1 MENHPSPDSRS
12 QFPSHSEPRVWLITA
27 GDSPIGIS
35 VARQILAHGDYVLLG
50 LAHTVLDRDERRRDG
65 FDAFLA
71 EVEEH
76 RDEGWAERMKYVP
89 LDIRCALLSQNLRDK
104 KPEILVIRQGTK
116 TNKPL
121 NNRMMGECQAVFAQA
136 VAAFGRVDILL
147 CCTSQALIGTV
158 EELSAS
164 PQTLNL
170 VRDQFEVNYFGPLN
184 IIKAALPH
192 MRRENSGHIMILS
205 GITAHIGTPG
215 LGMYCAAG
223 WALEGF
229 CDSLAFEIAPFN
241 LKLTIVQC
249 SIEIGILA
257 NLVTSV
263 PPIFPAYSPANNH
276 APLFRGILN
285 HLVPRLPDA
294 EGVSGSTTSTNR
306 STEREENSRVSSIEN
321 GPFSVPEVV
330 SMHPPLSSA
339 HLEVLVSETVYAI
352 TSIAGHENPP
362 SRHIVGQE
370 GVASVKE
377 KLKTVSE
384 ELEDFIQA
392 SFAVDVAA
400 DAEPIPPLGATG
412 QTPF

>member
-1 MENHPSPDSRS
+1 MDNHPSPDFRAQ

-35 VARQILAHGDYVLLG
+35 VARQVLAHGDSVLLG
-50 LAHTVLDRDERRRDG
+50 LAHTVLDRDQRRRDG
-65 FDAFLA
+65 FEAFLA
-71 EVEEH
+71 EIEEH
-76 RDEGWAERMKYVP
+76 SDEGWKDRMKAVP
-89 LDIRCALLSQNLRDK
+89 LDI
-104 KPEILVIRQGTK
+104 
-116 TNKPL
+116 
-121 NNRMMGECQAVFAQA
+121 RMMGECQAV
-136 VAAFGRVDILL
+136 VAEAAATFGRVDMLL

-164 PQTLNL
+164 AQTLNL
-170 VRDQFEVNYFGPLN
+170 VRDQFEINYFGPLN

-192 MRRENSGHIMILS
+192 MRRESNGHVMILS

-229 CDSLAFEIAPFN
+229 CDSLAFEVAPFN
-241 LKLTIVQC
+241 IKVTIFQC
-249 SIEIGILA
+249 SIEIGILT

-263 PPIFPAYSPANNH
+263 PPIFPAYSPSNNS

-294 EGVSGSTTSTNR
+294 HSEGVQNQPTSSRKDNP
-306 STEREENSRVSSIEN
+306 ENTRVSSIEN

-352 TSIAGHENPP
+352 TSIGGHENPP

-400 DAEPIPPLGATG
+400 DSDPMPPIV
-412 QTPF
+412 

>member
-1 MENHPSPDSRS
+1 MDPSFDSRA
-12 QFPSHSEPRVWLITA
+12 QFPVHNEPRVWVITA

-35 VARQILAHGDYVLLG
+35 VARQVLAHGDYAFLG
-50 LAHTVLDRDERRRDG
+50 LAHTALERDERRRNEFND
-65 FDAFLA
+65 FLA
-71 EVEEH
+71 EVEGH
-76 RDEGWAERMKYVP
+76 RGDGWGRRMKTVP
-89 LDIRCALLSQNLRDK
+89 LDI
-104 KPEILVIRQGTK
+104 
-116 TNKPL
+116 
-121 NNRMMGECQAVFAQA
+121 RMMGECQAVIADA
-136 VAAFGRVDILL
+136 VATFGRVDILL

-158 EELSAS
+158 EELAAS
-164 PQTLNL
+164 TQTMNL
-170 VRDQFEVNYFGPLN
+170 VRDQFEINYFGPLN
-184 IIKAALPH
+184 IIKAALPY
-192 MRRENSGHIMILS
+192 MRRERSGHVMIIS

-229 CDSLAFEIAPFN
+229 CDSLAYEIAPFN
-241 LKLTIVQC
+241 VKLTIFQC
-249 SIEIGILA
+249 SIEIGILT

-263 PPIFPAYSPANNH
+263 PPIFPAYSPANNQ

-285 HLVPRLPDA
+285 HLVPQLPDA
-294 EGVSGSTTSTNR
+294 AGSSGSPASPSATRDDSA
-306 STEREENSRVSSIEN
+306 RVSSIEN
-321 GPFSVPEVV
+321 GPFSAPEVV

-339 HLEVLVSETVYAI
+339 HLEVLVLETVFAI
-352 TSIAGHENPP
+352 TSIGGHENPP

-400 DAEPIPPLGATG
+400 DSDPMALMPGVNDG
-412 QTPF
+412 S

>member
-1 MENHPSPDSRS
+1 MDNNPPFDARA
-12 QFPSHSEPRVWLITA
+12 QFPSHNEPRVWLITA
-27 GDSPIGIS
+27 GDSPIGLS
-35 VARQILAHGDYVLLG
+35 VARQVLAHGDYAFLG
-50 LAHTVLDRDERRRDG
+50 LAHSALDRDERRRDE
-65 FDAFLA
+65 FEAFRA
-71 EVEEH
+71 EVEH
-76 RDEGWAERMKYVP
+76 HGDGWAQRMKTVP
-89 LDIRCALLSQNLRDK
+89 LD
-104 KPEILVIRQGTK
+104 T
-116 TNKPL
+116 
-121 NNRMMGECQAVFAQA
+121 RMMGQCQAVVADA
-136 VAAFGRVDILL
+136 VATYGRVDILL

-164 PQTLNL
+164 TQTMNL
-170 VRDQFEVNYFGPLN
+170 VHDQFEVNYFGPLN
-184 IIKAALPH
+184 IIKATLPH
-192 MRRENSGHIMILS
+192 MRRERAGHVMIIS

-229 CDSLAFEIAPFN
+229 CDSLAYEVAPFN
-241 LKLTIVQC
+241 VKLTIFQC
-249 SIEIGILA
+249 SIEIGILT

-263 PPIFPAYSPANNH
+263 PPIFPAYSPAKNQ

-285 HLVPRLPDA
+285 HLVPQLPDA
-294 EGVSGSTTSTNR
+294 SISSDSPVTPSRAND
-306 STEREENSRVSSIEN
+306 ENARVSSIEN
-321 GPFSVPEVV
+321 GPFSAPEVV

-352 TSIAGHENPP
+352 TSIGGHENPP

-400 DAEPIPPLGATG
+400 DSDPMPAMSGINEGL
-412 QTPF
+412 

>member
-1 MENHPSPDSRS
+1 MDNPSTDARA
-12 QFPSHSEPRVWLITA
+12 QFPSHYEPRVWLITA
-27 GDSPIGIS
+27 GDSPIGLS
-35 VARQILAHGDYVLLG
+35 VARQVLAHGDYAFLG
-50 LAHTVLDRDERRRDG
+50 LAHTALERDERRREE

-71 EVEEH
+71 EVAQH
-76 RDEGWAERMKYVP
+76 HADGWAQRIKTVP
-89 LDIRCALLSQNLRDK
+89 LDI
-104 KPEILVIRQGTK
+104 
-116 TNKPL
+116 
-121 NNRMMGECQAVFAQA
+121 RMMGECQAVVADA
-136 VAAFGRVDILL
+136 VATFGKVDILL
-147 CCTSQALIGTV
+147 CCTSQSTFQSIALSRRLLTSNQALIGTV
-158 EELSAS
+158 EELAAS
-164 PQTLNL
+164 TQTQNL

-192 MRRENSGHIMILS
+192 MRRERSGHVMIIS

-229 CDSLAFEIAPFN
+229 CDSLAYEIAPFN
-241 LKLTIVQC
+241 IKLTILQC
-249 SIEIGILA
+249 SIEIGILT

-263 PPIFPAYSPANNH
+263 PPIFPAYSPANNQ

-285 HLVPRLPDA
+285 HLVPQLPDA
-294 EGVSGSTTSTNR
+294 AASGSPATPSR
-306 STEREENSRVSSIEN
+306 AHDENSRVSSIEN
-321 GPFSVPEVV
+321 GPFSAPEVV

-339 HLEVLVSETVYAI
+339 HLEVLVEETVYAI
-352 TSIAGHENPP
+352 TSIGGHENPP

-392 SFAVDVAA
+392 SFAVDVVA
-400 DAEPIPPLGATG
+400 DSDPMPPMSEMHGG
-412 QTPF
+412 Y

>member
-1 MENHPSPDSRS
+1 MDPHLSPESRA
-12 QFPSHSEPRVWLITA
+12 QFPSHNEPRVWLITA

-35 VARQILAHGDYVLLG
+35 VARQVLAHGDYVLLG
-50 LAHTVLDRDERRRDG
+50 LAHSVLERDERRRNG

-76 RDEGWAERMKYVP
+76 RDEGWKQRMKAVP
-89 LDIRCALLSQNLRDK
+89 LDI
-104 KPEILVIRQGTK
+104 
-116 TNKPL
+116 
-121 NNRMMGECQAVFAQA
+121 RMMGECQAVVAEA

-164 PQTLNL
+164 QQTLNL

-192 MRRENSGHIMILS
+192 MRREHTGHIMILS

-229 CDSLAFEIAPFN
+229 CDSLAYEIAPFN
-241 LKLTIVQC
+241 IKLTIFQC
-249 SIEIGILA
+249 SIEIGILT

-294 EGVSGSTTSTNR
+294 PSEGVTTNPNTTSGSR
-306 STEREENSRVSSIEN
+306 SSEQDNPRVSSIEN
-321 GPFSVPEVV
+321 GPFSSSEIV

-352 TSIAGHENPP
+352 TSIGGHENPP

-384 ELEDFIQA
+384 ELEDFVQA

-400 DAEPIPPLGATG
+400 DSDPTPPAMGSFSG
-412 QTPF
+412 PF

>member
-1 MENHPSPDSRS
+1 MDNHPSPDFRS
-12 QFPSHSEPRVWLITA
+12 QQFPSHNEPRVWLITA

-35 VARQILAHGDYVLLG
+35 VARQVLAHGDYVLLG
-50 LAHTVLDRDERRRDG
+50 LAYSALERDKRRQDG
-65 FDAFLA
+65 FEAFLA

-76 RDEGWAERMKYVP
+76 NDEGWKHRMKAVP
-89 LDIRCALLSQNLRDK
+89 LDI
-104 KPEILVIRQGTK
+104 
-116 TNKPL
+116 
-121 NNRMMGECQAVFAQA
+121 RMMGECQAV
-136 VAAFGRVDILL
+136 VAEAATIFGQIDILL

-170 VRDQFEVNYFGPLN
+170 VHDQFEINYFGPLN
-184 IIKAALPH
+184 IIKAALPY
-192 MRRENSGHIMILS
+192 MRREHSGHIMILS

-229 CDSLAFEIAPFN
+229 CDSLAFEVAPFN
-241 LKLTIVQC
+241 IKLTIFQC
-249 SIEIGILA
+249 SIEIGILT

-263 PPIFPAYSPANNH
+263 PPISPAYGPSNNS

-285 HLVPRLPDA
+285 HLIPRLPDA
-294 EGVSGSTTSTNR
+294 QSEGVQSPATAAATRQNDQDNDP
-306 STEREENSRVSSIEN
+306 ENARVSSMED
-321 GPFSVPEVV
+321 GPFSAPKVV

-352 TSIAGHENPP
+352 TSIGGHENPP

-400 DAEPIPPLGATG
+400 DSDPLPHVGGMT
-412 QTPF
+412 

>member
-1 MENHPSPDSRS
+1 MDNIPSFDARA
-12 QFPSHSEPRVWLITA
+12 QFPSHNEPRVWLITA
-27 GDSPIGIS
+27 GDSPIGLS
-35 VARQILAHGDYVLLG
+35 VARQVLAHGDFAFLG
-50 LAHTVLDRDERRRDG
+50 LAHSALERDERRRDE

-71 EVEEH
+71 EVEH
-76 RDEGWAERMKYVP
+76 HGDGWAKRMKTVP
-89 LDIRCALLSQNLRDK
+89 LDI
-104 KPEILVIRQGTK
+104 
-116 TNKPL
+116 
-121 NNRMMGECQAVFAQA
+121 RMMGECQAVVADA
-136 VAAFGRVDILL
+136 VATFGRVDILL

-164 PQTLNL
+164 TQTMNL

-184 IIKAALPH
+184 IIKATLPH
-192 MRRENSGHIMILS
+192 MRKERAGHVMIIS

-229 CDSLAFEIAPFN
+229 CDSLAYEIAPFN
-241 LKLTIVQC
+241 IKLTIFQC
-249 SIEIGILA
+249 SIEIGILT

-263 PPIFPAYSPANNH
+263 PPIFPAYSPANNQ

-285 HLVPRLPDA
+285 HLIPQLPDA
-294 EGVSGSTTSTNR
+294 SVSSDSPVTPSRATD
-306 STEREENSRVSSIEN
+306 ENARVSSIEN

-339 HLEVLVSETVYAI
+339 HLEVLVAETVYAI
-352 TSIAGHENPP
+352 TSIGGHENPP

-400 DAEPIPPLGATG
+400 DSDPLPAISGMNDG
-412 QTPF
+412 P

>member
-76 RDEGWAERMKYVP
+76 REEGWAQRMKSVP
-89 LDIRCALLSQNLRDK
+89 LDI
-104 KPEILVIRQGTK
+104 
-116 TNKPL
+116 
-121 NNRMMGECQAVFAQA
+121 RMMGECQAVVAQA

-184 IIKAALPH
+184 IIKASLPH
-192 MRRENSGHIMILS
+192 MRREHSGHILILS

-263 PPIFPAYSPANNH
+263 PPIFPAYSPVNNQ

-294 EGVSGSTTSTNR
+294 VSEGVSGNTTTSNR
-306 STEREENSRVSSIEN
+306 STEKEENSRVSSIEN

-330 SMHPPLSSA
+330 SIHPPLSSA
-339 HLEVLVSETVYAI
+339 HLEILVSETVYAI

-400 DAEPIPPLGATG
+400 DAEPVPPMGATSR
-412 QTPF
+412 TPF

>member
-1 MENHPSPDSRS
+1 MADNQPSPDYSRP
-12 QFPSHSEPRVWLITA
+12 QFPAHNEPRVWVITA

-35 VARQILAHGDYVLLG
+35 VTRQILMHGDYALVG
-50 LAHTVLDRDERRRDG
+50 LAHSNLDRDECRRDM

-71 EVEEH
+71 EIESN
-76 RDEGWAERMKYVP
+76 EGWGKRFKALP
-89 LDIRCALLSQNLRDK
+89 LDIRM
-104 KPEILVIRQGTK
+104 V
-116 TNKPL
+116 
-121 NNRMMGECQAVFAQA
+121 GECQAIVAQA
-136 VAAFGRVDILL
+136 VASFGRVDVLL

-164 PQTLNL
+164 QQTLNL
-170 VRDQFEVNYFGPLN
+170 VRDQFESNYFGPLN

-192 MRRENSGHIMILS
+192 MRRQKAGHITILS

-229 CDSLAFEIAPFN
+229 CDSLAYEIAPFN
-241 LKLTIVQC
+241 IKLTIFQC
-249 SIEIGILA
+249 SIEIGILT

-263 PPIFPAYSPANNH
+263 PPIGPVYSSSANQ
-276 APLFRGILN
+276 APLFRGIMN
-285 HLVPRLPDA
+285 RLVSRLSSNTQSSA
-294 EGVSGSTTSTNR
+294 ETSNGSNQG
-306 STEREENSRVSSIEN
+306 NSIED
-321 GPFSVPEVV
+321 GPFSASEVI
-330 SMHPPLSSA
+330 STYPPLSSA
-339 HLEVLVSETVYAI
+339 HMEVLVSETVYAI
-352 TSIAGHENPP
+352 TAIAGHENPP

-392 SFAVDVAA
+392 SFAVDYAA
-400 DAEPIPPLGATG
+400 DEAGRSSKDEGMIMGMGTG
-412 QTPF
+412 HEGF

>member
-1 MENHPSPDSRS
+1 MADNQPSPDYSRP
-12 QFPSHSEPRVWLITA
+12 QFPAHHEPRVWVITA

-35 VARQILAHGDYVLLG
+35 VTRQILMHGDYALVG
-50 LAHTVLDRDERRRDG
+50 LAHASLERDECRREG

-71 EVEEH
+71 EIESH
-76 RDEGWAERMKYVP
+76 SNEGWGERFKALP
-89 LDIRCALLSQNLRDK
+89 LDLRM
-104 KPEILVIRQGTK
+104 V
-116 TNKPL
+116 
-121 NNRMMGECQAVFAQA
+121 GECQALVAQA

-158 EELSAS
+158 EELAAS
-164 PQTLNL
+164 QQTLNL
-170 VRDQFEVNYFGPLN
+170 VRDQFEINYFGPLN
-184 IIKAALPH
+184 IIKATLPH
-192 MRRENSGHIMILS
+192 MRRQKTGHIMILS

-229 CDSLAFEIAPFN
+229 CDSLAYEIAPFN
-241 LKLTIVQC
+241 VKLTIFQC
-249 SIEIGILA
+249 SIEIGILT

-263 PPIFPAYSPANNH
+263 PPIPQVYSSGANH

-285 HLVPRLPDA
+285 RLVSRL
-294 EGVSGSTTSTNR
+294 SNTQSTN
-306 STEREENSRVSSIEN
+306 SSNGAHGANQGSSIED
-321 GPFSVPEVV
+321 GPFSASEVV
-330 SMHPPLSSA
+330 SSYPPLSSA
-339 HLEVLVSETVYAI
+339 HMEVLVSETVYAI
-352 TSIAGHENPP
+352 TAIAGHENPP

-392 SFAVDVAA
+392 SFAVDYAA
-400 DAEPIPPLGATG
+400 DDSSRQSKEEGLASGGHEG
-412 QTPF
+412 F